1 MNNYFYNLP
10 INLIEKAQWNE
21 DDHAYNSGQFR
32 AWFDRSL
39 KLWTV
44 QALDVDGN
52 QIGSVAYFNNKLD
65 YQIEAQKS
73 RREYGERQDNAEF
86 KSEVDA
92 PMTEALEHLR
102 AARNALYKCTN
113 STKLD
118 DREEFILD
126 EMQDKIA
133 DLEDM
138 HNARFYHS

>member
-10 INLIEKAQWNE
+10 INLIERAQWNE

-44 QALDVDGN
+44 QALDSKGN

-65 YQIEAQKS
+65 YQVAAQKS
-73 RREYGERQDNAEF
+73 RREFGERADTEVF
-86 KSEVDA
+86 KSDNEA
-92 PMTEALEHLR
+92 PMNEALEHLR
-102 AARNALYKCTN
+102 AARNALYKATAN
-113 STKLD
+113 GKLD

>member
-21 DDHAYNSGQFR
+21 DDAAYRSGQFR

-44 QALDVDGN
+44 QALDAEGN
-52 QIGSVAYFNNKLD
+52 QVGEVAYFNNKLD
-65 YQIEAQKS
+65 YQVQAQKS
-73 RREYGERQDNAEF
+73 RREYGERADRAEF
-86 KSEVDA
+86 KVAEHA
-92 PMTEALEHLR
+92 MNEALELLR
-102 AARNALYKCTN
+102 AARNSLYTATGSDKF
-113 STKLD
+113 D
-118 DREEFILD
+118 DRENAILD